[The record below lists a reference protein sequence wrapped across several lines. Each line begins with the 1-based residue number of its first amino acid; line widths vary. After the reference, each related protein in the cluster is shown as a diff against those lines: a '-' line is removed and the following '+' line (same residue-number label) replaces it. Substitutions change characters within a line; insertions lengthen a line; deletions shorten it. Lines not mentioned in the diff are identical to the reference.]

1 MTGSTPYPPGFGA
14 PPTPPHPSGAQPPQ
28 PPGLGSSPQWQPQ
41 PTSKAPRRGFL
52 VPIGVGAAVLLSA
65 AALVV
70 SLARGGGGSSS
81 ATDETQAAAP
91 KQIQVFV
98 DGADRDLCQAMGP
111 LMNESNAAG
120 NAFQKSGEQN
130 TPERKAA
137 TPKYIGDTYDWARR
151 AQEVVNQH
159 ADPPRFLSRTFQRY
173 VDDVLLYAEGL
184 APDRD
189 SSAYENQIY
198 ELSIQDLAGLIGRC
212 GELEAPWWN

>member
-1 MTGSTPYPPGFGA
+1 MDGNSPWGGQAPLP
-14 PPTPPHPSGAQPPQ
+14 PPTGAQPP
-28 PPGLGSSPQWQPQ
+28 PPSGFAPPPQWQPQ
-41 PTSKAPRRGFL
+41 PTGKAPRRGLF
-52 VPIGVGAAVLLSA
+52 VPIGVGAAVLLAA

-70 SLARGGGGSSS
+70 SLAGGGGNSS
-81 ATDETQAAAP
+81 ATGETQTATP
-91 KQIQVFV
+91 EQIQVFV
-98 DGADRDLCQAMGP
+98 DGADRELCQAMGS

-151 AQEVVNQH
+151 AQDVVNQH

-173 VDDVLLYAEGL
+173 VDDVLLYAEAL

-212 GELEAPWWN
+212 SEVEAPWWN